1 MCGRGRRGVLGGSRK
16 VAYVHGATRLPW
28 GAADMPEG
36 GSAELGAR
44 RNSPVSELS
53 RQSSEFESGAGG
65 VHGC

>member
-16 VAYVHGATRLPW
+16 VAYVHGATRLPG

-44 RNSPVSELS
+44 TLLPVSEMS
-53 RQSSEFESGAGG
+53 RQSSGFESGAGG